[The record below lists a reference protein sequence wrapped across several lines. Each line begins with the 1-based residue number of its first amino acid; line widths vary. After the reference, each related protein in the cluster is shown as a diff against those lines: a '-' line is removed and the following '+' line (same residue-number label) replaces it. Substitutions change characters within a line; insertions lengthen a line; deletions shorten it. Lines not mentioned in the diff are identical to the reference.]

1 PLRAT
6 IPPSRTPCV
15 NLRDRFSRPLAQVA
29 NYAFFAQR
37 PARNTSVTPVQNKP
51 MVGVTFVFGW
61 NYLLQ
66 FRFDLKR
73 RVAGGN
79 SSAVTNTE
87 NGCSDG
93 DGGSSERDIKHDI
106 GSLAANARQRLQ
118 CLARVRHFPAM
129 LGDELAC
136 QCNDVFGLHAK
147 QSDGLYQLAHPI
159 LAERDHFFGI
169 I

>member
-1 PLRAT
+1 
-6 IPPSRTPCV
+6 
-15 NLRDRFSRPLAQVA
+15 
-29 NYAFFAQR
+29 
-37 PARNTSVTPVQNKP
+37 

-87 NGCSDG
+87 NVCIDG
-93 DGGSSERDIKHDI
+93 DGGFSERDIKHDI

-118 CLARVRHFPAM
+118 CLARARHLPAM

-136 QCNDVFGLHAK
+136 QCKYVFGLHVK
-147 QSDGLYQLAHPI
+147 QFEGHFTFVLQYLYR
-159 LAERDHFFGI
+159 RD
-169 I
+169 